1 MKMTNSSKMPNL
13 TSSSEAQMPSSEQN
27 YEPRV
32 SGAESELKLL
42 ELLFQVYL
50 PPVLIILGTVS
61 NCLTI
66 FIMKRKNIR
75 QCSISFYITAYAC
88 SSLLMLYLFLGTEWI
103 TKIFNQK
110 SLDEKADWLC
120 RVWQFISRVI
130 SYSGIWFVVAMM
142 IDRFVVIWHPK
153 QFSSLCTIFM
163 AKFVAIIIFV
173 GLVVISI
180 HAMWTFELMHNSGCY
195 PYHREN
201 DIHSLIWP
209 WVAASFYSYI
219 PLALIFI
226 FNVLIFTG
234 ICLKR
239 PFKAHQTREHHSL
252 LFTYTTLGTSMF
264 YFLLVMPAT
273 IINVVDMT
281 YPPSWLHDY
290 ELMIQLTKA
299 RFTAHYMAW
308 LNTTIIFFMCLF
320 FSRTFRL
327 ELWDML
333 CSVCC
338 RHRRR
343 IYELQS
349 GSQSTH
355 LNETDS
361 CNETTPL

>member
-1 MKMTNSSKMPNL
+1 MTNSSKMPN
-13 TSSSEAQMPSSEQN
+13 TSSSSADVQQKTSQQN
-27 YEPRV
+27 YEPQI
-32 SGAESELKLL
+32 SSAESELIFL
-42 ELLFQVYL
+42 EILFQVYL
-50 PPVLIILGTVS
+50 PPVLIVLGTVG

-66 FIMKRKNIR
+66 FVMRRKNLC
-75 QCSISFYITAYAC
+75 QCSISFYITAFAC
-88 SSLLMLYLFLGTEWI
+88 CSLVMLYLFLGTEWI
-103 TKIFNQK
+103 SKIFNQK
-110 SLDEKADWLC
+110 SVDEKADWLC
-120 RVWQFISRVI
+120 PVWQFISRVI

-142 IDRFVVIWHPK
+142 IDRYIVIWHPK
-153 QFSSLCTIFM
+153 QFSTLCTLFM

-180 HAMWTFELMHNSGCY
+180 HAMWTFELMDNGCY
-195 PYHREN
+195 TYHPEN
-201 DIHSLIWP
+201 DVHSVIWT

-239 PFKAHQTREHHSL
+239 PFKSHQTQDHHSL
-252 LFTYTTLGTSMF
+252 LFTYTTLATSMF

-273 IINVVDMT
+273 IINIVEHT
-281 YPPSWLHDY
+281 YPPSWQQDK
-290 ELMIQLTKA
+290 ELVTQLAKA
-299 RFTAHYMAW
+299 NLTAHYMAW
-308 LNTTIIFFMCLF
+308 LNMTIIFFMCFF
-320 FSRTFRL
+320 FSRTFRV

-333 CSVCC
+333 CSLCC

-343 IYELQS
+343 IYELQT

-355 LNETDS
+355 LETDS

>member
-1 MKMTNSSKMPNL
+1 MTNSSELQNF
-13 TSSSEAQMPSSEQN
+13 TSQENEMTSLGQIVDPQPSSD
-27 YEPRV
+27 V
-32 SGAESELKLL
+32 SELLLL

-50 PPVLIILGTVS
+50 PPVLIILGTVG

-66 FIMKRKNIR
+66 IVLRRKNFR
-75 QCSISFYITAYAC
+75 QCSISFYMTAYAC
-88 SSLLMLYLFLGTEWI
+88 CCLLMLYLFLGTEWFS
-103 TKIFNQK
+103 KILHQK

-142 IDRFVVIWHPK
+142 IDRFIVIWHPK

-180 HAMWTFELMHNSGCY
+180 HAMWTFELMNDSGCY
-195 PYHREN
+195 PYHTEN

-219 PLALIFI
+219 PLALIFT

-239 PFKAHQTREHHSL
+239 PFKSHQTQEHHSL
-252 LFTYTTLGTSMF
+252 LFTYTTLGTSMV

-281 YPPSWLHDY
+281 YPPSWLHDK
-290 ELMIQLTKA
+290 ELMIQLAKA

-308 LNTTIIFFMCLF
+308 LNTTIIFFMCFF
-320 FSRTFRL
+320 FSRTFRT
-327 ELWDML
+327 EVWDL
-333 CSVCC
+333 LSSVCC

-355 LNETDS
+355 LETDS

>member
-1 MKMTNSSKMPNL
+1 MTNSSKMPN
-13 TSSSEAQMPSSEQN
+13 TSSSSADVQLKTSQQN
-27 YEPRV
+27 YE
-32 SGAESELKLL
+32 LIFL
-42 ELLFQVYL
+42 EILFQVYL
-50 PPVLIILGTVS
+50 PPVLIVLGTVG

-66 FIMKRKNIR
+66 FVMRRKNLC
-75 QCSISFYITAYAC
+75 QCSISFYITAFAC
-88 SSLLMLYLFLGTEWI
+88 CSLVMLYLFLGTEWI
-103 TKIFNQK
+103 SKIFNQK
-110 SLDEKADWLC
+110 SVDEKADWLC
-120 RVWQFISRVI
+120 PVWQFISRVI

-142 IDRFVVIWHPK
+142 IDRYIVIWHPK
-153 QFSSLCTIFM
+153 QFSTLCTLFM

-180 HAMWTFELMHNSGCY
+180 HAMWTFELMDNGCY
-195 PYHREN
+195 TYHPEN
-201 DIHSLIWP
+201 DVHSVIWT

-239 PFKAHQTREHHSL
+239 PFKSHQTQDHHSL
-252 LFTYTTLGTSMF
+252 LFTYTTLATSMF

-273 IINVVDMT
+273 IINIVEHT
-281 YPPSWLHDY
+281 YPPSWQQDK
-290 ELMIQLTKA
+290 ELVTQLAKA
-299 RFTAHYMAW
+299 NLTAHYMAW
-308 LNTTIIFFMCLF
+308 LNMTIIFFMCFF
-320 FSRTFRL
+320 FSRTFRV

-333 CSVCC
+333 CSLCC

-343 IYELQS
+343 IYELQT

-355 LNETDS
+355 LETDS